1 MKCLYTSSL
10 VELLSEAVTCCREK
24 MYVAAGMWL
33 NEARDT
39 IPHIADQKTA
49 LRLWEAVY
57 EAIEASQHQTA
68 VANALHQ
75 LRGPRSNKRAV
86 GVSLGPTLPQ
96 RGRVDSD
103 LLARVP

>member
-1 MKCLYTSSL
+1 
-10 VELLSEAVTCCREK
+10 

-57 EAIEASQHQTA
+57 EAIEISQHQTA
-68 VANALHQ
+68 VANSLHQ
-75 LRGPRSNKRAV
+75 LRGGRSNKRAI
-86 GVSLGPTLPQ
+86 GVSLGLPSPE
-96 RGRVDSD
+96 RRNGPDV
-103 LLARVP
+103 LARVP